1 MSDLFID
8 YSKNPL
14 LEELTRDYR
23 ALEAVNGRVL
33 EKIADLKQK
42 RGQRL
47 DRKHPDSRLILER
60 DRAHEVALLRLQLD
74 AADLLEALKQLH
86 ATRDKL
92 EGGLADFRT
101 YDGMDGLAKNNLL
114 CAGALCDSAAGT
126 YFSQARREL
135 AIDYLAQHCSAIHRL
150 HREPAPS
157 ADPREYVL
165 KHSGHGSSFRFDGAD
180 PDAPP
185 PPPYLTLS
193 EAKAEAAH
201 WASMACTIGGDAE
214 IYNVRTKEI

>member
-1 MSDLFID
+1 MNNMSDLFID
-8 YSKNPL
+8 YTQNPL

-47 DRKHPDSRLILER
+47 DRKHPDTRLILER
-60 DRAHEVALLRLQLD
+60 DRAHEVALLRLQLH
-74 AADLLEALKQLH
+74 AADLLEALKRLH
-86 ATRDKL
+86 ASRDKL
-92 EGGLADFRT
+92 EAGLADFRT
-101 YDGMDGLAKNNLL
+101 DDGMDGLAKNNLL

-135 AIDYLAQHCSAIHRL
+135 ATDYLAQHCSAIHRL

-165 KHSGHGSSFRFDGAD
+165 KHSGHGLQLPLRRCRSRRAAAAAV
-180 PDAPP
+180 PDA
-185 PPPYLTLS
+185 LGS
-193 EAKAEAAH
+193 EGRGRALGEH
-201 WASMACTIGGDAE
+201 GLHH
-214 IYNVRTKEI
+214 RR